1 MEEQRRCSLLLAVT
15 RRWERLDWMT
25 LNRVTRQEFLL
36 MVSGCGRRGGGVERW
51 GRLEVEYLLLA
62 LDFGEILLLFAAFG
76 PLQAAL
82 LQVFEAGGHGG
93 ALGRP
98 RRVTA
103 VLWGPGDTQE
113 SHQFSCKTRT
123 TASTCFKNRTQCC
136 SSVNKAT
143 IVSSL
148 ASSGLQ

>member
-1 MEEQRRCSLLLAVT
+1 MAVVVVELVGAEAASEEEL
-15 RRWERLDWMT
+15 
-25 LNRVTRQEFLL
+25 
-36 MVSGCGRRGGGVERW
+36 
-51 GRLEVEYLLLA
+51 LEVEYLLLA

-103 VLWGPGDTQE
+103 VLWGPGDT
-113 SHQFSCKTRT
+113 SS
-123 TASTCFKNRTQCC
+123 STQCHLHQHSFALRLNTNIRWSWKC
-136 SSVNKAT
+136 WSSWRREVWCLFKRLDQHCCT
-143 IVSSL
+143 THLKSELIMF
-148 ASSGLQ
+148 